1 MPQPITNI
9 ATADATSI
17 TVRGR
22 DLVNDLIGK
31 HSFTEVFYFLL
42 TGRLPDAAQTRVL
55 DACLVTLMEHG
66 FTPSALISRMMAE
79 SVPDQI
85 QVSIGA
91 GLMAV
96 GSVHAGTMEGC
107 AALLAEG
114 VNHADAEAW
123 CRRIAAEHRQRKEAV
138 PGFGHVLHK
147 PDDPRT
153 PPLMRVARENG
164 LHGRHVQLL
173 LKLSAIIDESAG
185 RHITINATGALAAL
199 LLEIGIPSEI
209 VRAIAVVSRSAGL
222 VGHILEE
229 HRTNSARHLVRLARD
244 TIPYRD
250 PEANLDP

>member
-1 MPQPITNI
+1 MSEPITNI
-9 ATADATSI
+9 ATADAKSI
-17 TVRGR
+17 TIRGR

-31 HSFTEVFYFLL
+31 HTFTEIFYFLI
-42 TGRLPDAAQTRVL
+42 TGRMPDAAQTHVL

-66 FTPSALISRMMAE
+66 LTPSALIARLTAE

-91 GLMAV
+91 GLLAI

-107 AALLAEG
+107 AALLTAG
-114 VNHADAEAW
+114 VNEPDADGW
-123 CRRIAAEHRQRKEAV
+123 CRRIVADYRQRREPV
-138 PGFGHVLHK
+138 HGFGHALHK

-153 PPLMRVARENG
+153 PPLLRVARENG
-164 LHGRHVQLL
+164 LDGRYVRLL
-173 LKLSAIIDESAG
+173 LKLSAAIDEAAG

-199 LLEIGIPSEI
+199 LLEIGIQPEI

-229 HRTNSARHLVRLARD
+229 QRTDSARHLVKLARE
-244 TIPYRD
+244 TIPYQD
-250 PEANLDP
+250 PSK

>member
-1 MPQPITNI
+1 MPQPVTHI
-9 ATADATSI
+9 ATADATSV

-22 DLVNDLIGK
+22 DLVNELIGK
-31 HSFTEVFYFLL
+31 HSFTEVFYFLV
-42 TGRLPDAAQTRVL
+42 TGRMPDAAQTRVL

-66 FTPSALISRMMAE
+66 FTPSALIARMMAE
-79 SVPDQI
+79 SVPDQV

-107 AALLAEG
+107 AALLTAG
-114 VNHADAEAW
+114 VDEADADAW
-123 CRRIAAEHRQRKEAV
+123 CQRIVTQHRARREAV

-153 PPLMRVARENG
+153 PPLLRVAKETG
-164 LHGRHVQLL
+164 LDGRYVQLL
-173 LKLSAIIDESAG
+173 LKLSGTIDAAAG
-185 RHITINATGALAAL
+185 RHVTINATGALAAL
-199 LLEIGIPSEI
+199 LLEIGIAPEI

-229 HRTNSARHLVRLARD
+229 QQTDSARHLVRLARD
-244 TIPYRD
+244 TIPYKK
-250 PEANLDP
+250 PSV